1 MHSNEVENHSD
12 PLDIGADIAQRE
24 RDNQVAL
31 IQAMVKPLPTS
42 DVCLHCGEKTLGGA
56 RWCDADCRNDYVEE
70 PAKVGW

>member
-31 IQAMVKPLPTS
+31 IQAMVKPAIKST
-42 DVCLHCGEKTLGGA
+42 VCLECTGDTVNGA
-56 RWCDADCRNDYVEE
+56 RWCCVGCRDRWMMWN
-70 PAKVGW
+70 PGA